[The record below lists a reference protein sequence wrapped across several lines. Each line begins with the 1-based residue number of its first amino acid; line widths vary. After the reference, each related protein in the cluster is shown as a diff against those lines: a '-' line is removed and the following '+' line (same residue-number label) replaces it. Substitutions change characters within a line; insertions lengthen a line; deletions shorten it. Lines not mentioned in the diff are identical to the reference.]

1 MSDEPIITLWM
12 FIPPRQTFELEG
24 QTIAPI
30 ITPIRYT
37 AQHIAQ
43 RLNFPQEVN
52 ALYFETEEQAKE
64 HLANYLAAQGPRFTI
79 DDYDKVVNS
88 EHKGYYVTMHIE
100 GREYIG
106 ALRLY
111 KDEDGTVME

>member
-1 MSDEPIITLWM
+1 MMSDAPTITIWC

-24 QTIAPI
+24 DAIAPI
-30 ITPIRYT
+30 IHPIHYT

-43 RLNFPQEVN
+43 RLNFPHETD

-79 DDYDKVVNS
+79 DESSKD
-88 EHKGYYVTMHIE
+88 EHCITMHLE
-100 GREYIG
+100 GCEYIG
-106 ALRLY
+106 TLRLY